1 MNIAQLPRQPLP
13 ESDCFHDES
22 VVFYIRRGPFLFQ
35 CMYIFSSPPTTHH
48 NQGPGSTF
56 LTVFSQALP
65 GTVRSPNAVLS
76 PGWTNS
82 PKCSPLFSLLP
93 INFALDL
100 STELLPSQA
109 VPILDYWKGLSPF
122 PEAGHLSS
130 WNFKQLLLAC
140 FPACP
145 GSSGQQPSSEAHQL
159 SLLSMGSST
168 NWTNA
173 SLIASFASLI
183 KLLNTTGLRIDI
195 CGTTLVT
202 PGKVWPINHNP
213 LSLAM

>member
-1 MNIAQLPRQPLP
+1 MMRVWFFISEEDPSYFNACIFFPVLLPHTTIKGLDPPFRQ
-13 ESDCFHDES
+13 
-22 VVFYIRRGPFLFQ
+22 
-35 CMYIFSSPPTTHH
+35 SSHKHCQALLGPPTLSFLQAELT
-48 NQGPGSTF
+48 PPSAPPSSACCLLTLPWTF
-56 LTVFSQALP
+56 QQSCYPA
-65 GTVRSPNAVLS
+65 RLS
-76 PGWTNS
+76 PSW
-82 PKCSPLFSLLP
+82 
-93 INFALDL
+93 I
-100 STELLPSQA
+100 TEKA
-109 VPILDYWKGLSPF
+109 SPF

-173 SLIASFASLI
+173 SLIASCASLI

-195 CGTTLVT
+195 CGTPLVT
-202 PGKVWPINHNP
+202 AGKV
-213 LSLAM
+213 